1 MYIILILDKN
11 LKSVLMIIK
20 CPNNGTLTLSENWAR
35 DVIFQSLRLSFYSLV
50 FSPLFISFSLFVAVW
65 YRSEIKRN
73 NVKSEFIER
82 FTYLRIHNA
91 VLFIVRLFRYS
102 RKDIKRIKISLSDTS
117 MQFRYAVDRRYIYL
131 WNNKLRSRNVCWI
144 RLYIDRLYLY
154 AWVWIW
160 SAYQTAGRDIAP

>member
-117 MQFRYAVDRRYIYL
+117 MQFRYTPSIEGTFTFRIISCVRGMSAGFAYILTDYIYTRESGYEAHI
-131 WNNKLRSRNVCWI
+131 KQRGE
-144 RLYIDRLYLY
+144 
-154 AWVWIW
+154 
-160 SAYQTAGRDIAP
+160 T